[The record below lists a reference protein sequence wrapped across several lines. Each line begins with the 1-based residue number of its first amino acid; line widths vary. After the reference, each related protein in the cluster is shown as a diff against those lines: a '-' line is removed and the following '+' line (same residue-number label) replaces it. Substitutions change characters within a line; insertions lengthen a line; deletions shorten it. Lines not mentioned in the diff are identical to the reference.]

1 MTLNEIFTDNFFANP
16 KSADFVK
23 QLESASEYF
32 KADLPKGVNKKKYFT
47 FVALMLDPSSEL
59 KKNITSLPQRKTL
72 AALAAGFTL
81 DSDNKFTPDIE
92 SVLVGANM
100 DAARMQSEYAMLS
113 MGMDFAAYT
122 FYTRIFVELVAMS
135 HQNAKKDTV
144 LLIGKVRDETEKIE
158 RKIFGGDEVLQMKKA
173 LYLSSK
179 SMSLNLQMEDIIDRI
194 AQGDDL
200 SEFNPYP
207 DGYKPSKITYAGET
221 VDD

>member
-1 MTLNEIFTDNFFANP
+1 MELSEVFTDNFYQNP
-16 KSADFVK
+16 KSPDFVK

-32 KADLPKGVNKKKYFT
+32 KADLPKGVNRKKFFT
-47 FVALMLDPSSEL
+47 FTCLMLDPASEL

-194 AQGDDL
+194 TQGDDL

-207 DGYKPSKITYAGET
+207 ENYRPNKITYAGET
-221 VDD
+221 PDE

>member
-1 MTLNEIFTDNFFANP
+1 MELSEVFTENFYQNP
-16 KSADFVK
+16 KSPDFVK

-221 VDD
+221 VDY